1 MIKKFS
7 DEEFIRLKD
16 GLQRIAS
23 EQEQAHIRLTD
34 ELACIA
40 DAIDNLN
47 GYVVKNGFSDL
58 PEEIDYYKNIY
69 PTFESLYVYQAELYR
84 LEASIPDWD
93 GRSLKKIFRS
103 RLHQINEDVEGENL
117 HYTYFKLGADDLD
130 DLYFRKEP
138 GRYSVLMP
146 VLAEPM
152 SFGIPPMSRL
162 FGRFRAAEMLHR
174 YIQKRLEELLPAN
187 MQNGRSRKALRWT
200 GPVIHLIEMA
210 YGIHL
215 NAQVNDGSIGVVEFF
230 RLLGEFF
237 GVNLGVPKK
246 GFEDLKKRKRLSK
259 THFTDMIRESLLYE
273 MDEQDRWT
281 PKG

>member
-16 GLQRIAS
+16 GLGQIAS
-23 EQEQAHIRLTD
+23 RQEQSHVRLAD

-40 DAIDNLN
+40 GAMDNLN
-47 GYVVKNGFSDL
+47 GFVAENGFSGPD
-58 PEEIDYYKNIY
+58 EEVDYYKNIY
-69 PTFESLYVYQAELYR
+69 PTFQSLYVYQAELYR

-93 GRSLKKIFRS
+93 SRSLKKFFRS
-103 RLHQINEDVEGENL
+103 KLQRITEDVEGEQL
-117 HYTYFKLGADDLD
+117 HYTYFKLSADDLD

-146 VLAEPM
+146 ILAEPM

-162 FGRFRAAEMLHR
+162 FARFRAAEMLHR
-174 YIQKRLEELLPAN
+174 YIQKRLAELSPKYSKD
-187 MQNGRSRKALRWT
+187 GRPRKVLRWT
-200 GPVIHLIEMA
+200 GPVINLIEVA

-215 NAQVNDGSIGVVEFF
+215 NAQVNDGEIGIVEFF
-230 RLLGEFF
+230 GLLGEFF

-246 GFEDLKKRKRLSK
+246 GFDDLKKRKRLSK
-259 THFTDMIRESLLYE
+259 THFTDMIRDSLLTE

-281 PKG
+281 PGS